1 MRIQKLRFVSDDDR
15 VQINAKYQLMTQ
27 TGVWAKGHRDRAYR
41 QVLLNLAK
49 PYRIAQ
55 SWKPYMTAL
64 WILPHEWTVLQCEL
78 SFVHRSSQQ
87 RAARHLRGPVFETV
101 VEKNYSMPYSNFMPI
116 IRKLLKKLRT
126 NSICL
131 EQFAKFTIW
140 FVHRIEHRNILD
152 LKISNICTPLIIG
165 DQLWQGHIAIIRTT
179 GI

>member
-1 MRIQKLRFVSDDDR
+1 MTTEYKLMPNTSWWHRQEFEPKGIEIGHTDR
-15 VQINAKYQLMTQ
+15 YCWTS
-27 TGVWAKGHRDRAYR
+27 
-41 QVLLNLAK
+41 LNL
-49 PYRIAQ
+49 
-55 SWKPYMTAL
+55 
-64 WILPHEWTVLQCEL
+64 TVSCNLESHIWQHYEYYHTNGPCCSAEL